1 MTDENRCEPP
11 PEWRFRKKPVVIEA
25 FQLGVKWPEWWHE
38 KHITNEVTTH
48 NADGRHRGGPDYALI
63 HTLEGV
69 MRAEKGDWIIRGVRG
84 EIYPCKPDIFAL
96 TYEAVS
102 DLAPVTPP
110 ATVAALVEA
119 LEAFSVAI
127 PAVLDA
133 ADIDASDTVFRVR
146 AVSPTGS
153 RELAQRSLADMLE
166 AARAALA
173 LYREAGR

>member
-1 MTDENRCEPP
+1 MGNMTDENRCEPP

-119 LEAFSVAI
+119 LEA
-127 PAVLDA
+127 VLALPVGQEQLRYLDGGIGTATCNA
-133 ADIDASDTVFRVR
+133 AWLR
-146 AVSPTGS
+146 
-153 RELAQRSLADMLE
+153 
-166 AARAALA
+166 ARAALA

>member
-1 MTDENRCEPP
+1 MTDENRCEPQ

-48 NADGRHRGGPDYALI
+48 NDDGRHRGGPDYALI

-119 LEAFSVAI
+119 LEEAGKFIAHYEGMFGLHISVG
-127 PAVLDA
+127 
-133 ADIDASDTVFRVR
+133 
-146 AVSPTGS
+146 VST
-153 RELAQRSLADMLE
+153 
-166 AARAALA
+166 RAALA
-173 LYREAGR
+173 LYRETGR

>member
-1 MTDENRCEPP
+1 MSERCEPP

-38 KHITNEVTTH
+38 KHITNAVTTH
-48 NADGRHRGGPDYALI
+48 NDDGRHRGGPDYALI

-119 LEAFSVAI
+119 LEAAEILAHSSGVIRGRTPEDDDIYTVEIEHLRDLNAAI
-127 PAVLDA
+127 D
-133 ADIDASDTVFRVR
+133 
-146 AVSPTGS
+146 
-153 RELAQRSLADMLE
+153 

>member
-1 MTDENRCEPP
+1 MSNDVVAEMPELRERIARAIHEGLGENWAYINYGGDEWNSCRYMLDD
-11 PEWRFRKKPVVIEA
+11 A
-25 FQLGVKWPEWWHE
+25 AD
-38 KHITNEVTTH
+38 EV
-48 NADGRHRGGPDYALI
+48 
-63 HTLEGV
+63 
-69 MRAEKGDWIIRGVRG
+69 
-84 EIYPCKPDIFAL
+84 
-96 TYEAVS
+96 
-102 DLAPVTPP
+102 LAIVTPP
-110 ATVAALVEA
+110 AVVAALVEA

-133 ADIDASDTVFRVR
+133 ADIDAADTVFTVR

>member
-1 MTDENRCEPP
+1 MTDENRCEPG

-119 LEAFSVAI
+119 LKWYA
-127 PAVLDA
+127 LDY
-133 ADIDASDTVFRVR
+133 DHHK
-146 AVSPTGS
+146 G
-153 RELAQRSLADMLE
+153 RSQWDGGTK
-166 AARAALA
+166 ARQVLA
-173 LYREAGR
+173 LYRETRHERGDGGDADISARCHI

>member
-11 PEWRFRKKPVVIEA
+11 QGKLNYVVHVPDDAAGIQWR
-25 FQLGVKWPEWWHE
+25 G
-38 KHITNEVTTH
+38 
-48 NADGRHRGGPDYALI
+48 
-63 HTLEGV
+63 
-69 MRAEKGDWIIRGVRG
+69 IRYRLSA
-84 EIYPCKPDIFAL
+84 I
-96 TYEAVS
+96 
-102 DLAPVTPP
+102 TPP

-133 ADIDASDTVFRVR
+133 ADIDASDTVFTVR

-153 RELAQRSLADMLE
+153 RELAQRSLADMLK

>member
-1 MTDENRCEPP
+1 MTDENRCEPL
-11 PEWRFRKKPVVIEA
+11 PEWRDREGWYWLKKGGSKLPA
-25 FQLGVKWPEWWHE
+25 YWTPRDEWWDAVHFSGNAR
-38 KHITNEVTTH
+38 TVAAMGFSVT
-48 NADGRHRGGPDYALI
+48 AA
-63 HTLEGV
+63 
-69 MRAEKGDWIIRGVRG
+69 
-84 EIYPCKPDIFAL
+84 
-96 TYEAVS
+96 
-102 DLAPVTPP
+102 VTPP

-119 LEAFSVAI
+119 LEAVSVAI

-133 ADIDASDTVFRVR
+133 ADIDASDTVFTVR